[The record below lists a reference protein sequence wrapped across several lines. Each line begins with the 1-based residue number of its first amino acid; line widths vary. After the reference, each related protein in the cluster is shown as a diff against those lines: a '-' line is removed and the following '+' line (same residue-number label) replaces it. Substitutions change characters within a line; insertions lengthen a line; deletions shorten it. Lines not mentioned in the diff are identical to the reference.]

1 MRKILLILLLCASF
15 SNAQTK
21 NELQKHYEGFYKQM
35 RLQGDVNGIIN
46 ALTHLN
52 VISPSIARKDTLAY
66 VYANNGQHA
75 QALNTIGI
83 DKNDADS
90 DLAVQIKAISLK
102 AISQPK
108 RAIEQF
114 EVLFKKKPTP
124 YLACELADLKIIIG
138 DYTGATQNITYGLAN
153 VKDDMKYAFYERQ
166 QPYEASLKAAFVHL
180 KALAQFQTDQNI
192 DTALVGINEAL
203 KIDPNFNLASLTKQA
218 LEARKANPNP
228 EAK

>member
-21 NELQKHYEGFYKQM
+21 SELQKHYEGFYKQM

-124 YLACELADLKIIIG
+124 YLAYELADLKIIIG

>member
-21 NELQKHYEGFYKQM
+21 SELQKHYEGFYKQM
-35 RLQGDVNGIIN
+35 RLQGDVNGIIS

-124 YLACELADLKIIIG
+124 YLAYELADLKIIIG